1 MFKENISITNNE
13 NLIKIQIK
21 LNKDILAMIDETELK
36 KQLFDYLNEKF
47 IADFDINIIQNEI
60 KTLKLSLK
68 ARNIKFNLK
77 TFFTKSHIIFILFFA
92 NIFKRV
98 NVIEKSLILRG
109 LKLK

>member
-1 MFKENISITNNE
+1 MIEKD
-13 NLIKIQIK
+13 LIKKIY
-21 LNKDILAMIDETELK
+21 KDK
-36 KQLFDYLNEKF
+36 SF
-47 IADFDINIIQNEI
+47 INIIQNEI

-92 NIFKRV
+92 NLFKRV

-109 LKLK
+109 FKLK